1 MQKGAPL
8 APLFCLRLFL
18 FAVAAGDLEPHFP
31 HPDMLPVFFSCFGS
45 AAKAKFGTKN
55 NNRPGGSMRNL
66 STFVIVISMV
76 ASSAWADP
84 LAAGKPAGVK
94 AAQMTGT
101 EWMVFGGIGAL
112 AAGVLIATSGGRS

>member
-1 MQKGAPL
+1 
-8 APLFCLRLFL
+8 
-18 FAVAAGDLEPHFP
+18 
-31 HPDMLPVFFSCFGS
+31 
-45 AAKAKFGTKN
+45 
-55 NNRPGGSMRNL
+55 MRNL

-112 AAGVLIATSGGRS
+112 AAGVLIATSGGRSSDPVSPSVTVVNTTATST

>member
-1 MQKGAPL
+1 
-8 APLFCLRLFL
+8 
-18 FAVAAGDLEPHFP
+18 
-31 HPDMLPVFFSCFGS
+31 
-45 AAKAKFGTKN
+45 
-55 NNRPGGSMRNL
+55 MRNL
-66 STFVIVISMV
+66 STFVIVISML

-112 AAGVLIATSGGRS
+112 AAGVLIATSGGRSSPANQGQPITVVATSATAI